1 MTISANVKLPVWFW
15 VLSVLALLWNLMGVF
30 AYLAE
35 AYMTDE
41 AFATLP
47 EAQQALYETRPSWV
61 TGAFAIAVFAGTLA
75 SIGLLLRKKWAFSI
89 FVLSLLG
96 VLGQMTY
103 QFFLSNTFEVMGNQ
117 FMVMPIAII
126 LLAIALVLFSRS
138 SIKKA
143 WLR

>member
-1 MTISANVKLPVWFW
+1 MTISTNAKVPTWFW

-41 AFATLP
+41 TFATLP
-47 EAQQALYETRPSWV
+47 EAQQALYNARPSWV
-61 TGAFAIAVFAGTLA
+61 TGAFATAVFAGTLG
-75 SIGLLLRKKWAFSI
+75 SIGLLVRKKWAFPV
-89 FVLSLLG
+89 FVLSLVG

-103 QFFLSNTFEVMGNQ
+103 QFFLSNTFEVFGNV
-117 FMVMPIAII
+117 FMIMPIAVTLI
-126 LLAIALVLFSRS
+126 AIALVFFSRA
-138 SIKKA
+138 SIQKT